1 MLAPLLKGSA
11 WKSLVKKDNPEL
23 DTATLTRTI
32 EFDPDAAHIAEFKAV
47 CKLKDAAD
55 SIPFLYPAVV
65 LLYPNICLLASPA
78 YPFPAVGSVHVY
90 NTTTLLKPL
99 SSKQKYKSVLAA
111 DKTVRH
117 AKKGSEV
124 EFVSS
129 MSDAAGKPVWTNST
143 KFLVMHNQRKK
154 SDNSAGPQSAS
165 WPEPDT
171 TTLKLLLEETWA
183 LGPNASREYAAVSK
197 DYNPIH
203 TSSLVAQLFGFPG
216 IIMHG
221 MYMITRAASECQQAM
236 GDQVSYPLEVST
248 KFQRPCVLPQ
258 KVQFS
263 VYTIN
268 GSRKNLYFVVAGK
281 NDKVLLDG
289 YLKATA

>member
-1 MLAPLLKGSA
+1 LKGSA

-23 DTATLTRTI
+23 DAAKLTRTI
-32 EFDPDAAHIAEFKAV
+32 AFEPDITHIKAFKDV
-47 CKLKDAAD
+47 CKLKDADD

-65 LLYPNICLLASPA
+65 LLYPNICLLASPD

-90 NTTTLLKPL
+90 NTTTLMQPL

-111 DKTVRH
+111 DKTIRH

-129 MSDAAGKPVWTNST
+129 MSDHTSGKSVWTNST

-154 SDNSAGPQSAS
+154 SDTNTSATVGAQSTP
-165 WPEPDT
+165 WPEPET
-171 TTLKLLLEETWA
+171 ASLKLLLEDTWA

-203 TSSLVAQLFGFPG
+203 TSSLIAKLFGFPG

-236 GDQVSYPLEVST
+236 GDQVSYPLQVST

-258 KVQFS
+258 KVLFQ
-263 VYTIN
+263 VYTIH
-268 GSRKNLYFVVAGK
+268 GSRKDLYFVVKGK

-289 YLKATA
+289 YLKASA